1 MLTRRRSNSIR
12 LSTAAALAH
21 PLPRSPSMEPIGG
34 RTLSVWMETVRTDR
48 HARLERNAECDVCVV
63 GAGIAGLTTA
73 YLMARQGKRVIVLD
87 DGPIGGGET
96 GRTTAHLTNALDD
109 RFFHL
114 EQLHGEEGAR
124 LGAESHGAAIDR
136 IEEIVRTEE
145 IACDFR
151 RVDGYLVL
159 GPDHDRKY
167 LERELEAAHRAG
179 LTATRLLERA
189 PLDGWD
195 TGPCIHFPRQAQFH
209 PLRYLHGLARALE
222 VHGGRIFGGTHVEG
236 IEGEERIE
244 VKATG
249 GKKVTAA
256 SVVVAT
262 NSPISDY
269 VVTHVKQAPYRT
281 YVIGAKVRRD
291 SVAYALYWDTADPY
305 HYVRLQPV
313 DASSDVLI
321 VGGED
326 HKTGQKDD
334 AAERFARL
342 ETWTRERFP
351 AVGEVSYYWS
361 GQVLEPADG
370 MGLIGRNPGSKNA
383 VYIATGDSG
392 QGMTHGTIAGIL
404 LTDLILGHDNPWAK
418 LYDPSRVTLRA
429 VGELAK
435 ENLNVAAQYTDWVKP
450 GEVKS
455 ADDIPPESGAVL
467 RRGKH
472 RIATYR
478 DASGRV
484 HERNAKCTHL
494 GCVVHWNSAEGS
506 WDCPCHGSRFDP
518 YGKVINPP
526 AISPL
531 EPAPDG

>member
-1 MLTRRRSNSIR
+1 
-12 LSTAAALAH
+12 
-21 PLPRSPSMEPIGG
+21 
-34 RTLSVWMETVRTDR
+34 
-48 HARLERNAECDVCVV
+48 
-63 GAGIAGLTTA
+63 
-73 YLMARQGKRVIVLD
+73 
-87 DGPIGGGET
+87 
-96 GRTTAHLTNALDD
+96 
-109 RFFHL
+109 
-114 EQLHGEEGAR
+114 
-124 LGAESHGAAIDR
+124 
-136 IEEIVRTEE
+136 
-145 IACDFR
+145 
-151 RVDGYLVL
+151 
-159 GPDHDRKY
+159 
-167 LERELEAAHRAG
+167 
-179 LTATRLLERA
+179 
-189 PLDGWD
+189 
-195 TGPCIHFPRQAQFH
+195 
-209 PLRYLHGLARALE
+209 
-222 VHGGRIFGGTHVEG
+222 
-236 IEGEERIE
+236 
-244 VKATG
+244 
-249 GKKVTAA
+249 
-256 SVVVAT
+256 
-262 NSPISDY
+262 

-281 YVIGAKVRRD
+281 YVIGAKVPRD
-291 SVAYALYWDTADPY
+291 SLAYALYWDTADPY

-313 DASSDVLI
+313 DDSSDVLI

-351 AVGEVSYYWS
+351 AVAEVSYYWS

-404 LTDLILGHDNPWAK
+404 LTDLILGHDNPWAT

-429 VGELAK
+429 VRELAK

-455 ADDIPPESGAVL
+455 ADDIPPQSGAVL

-531 EPAPDG
+531 EPAPDE